1 MEKIFSIEKAAK
13 AAGTTAETLRHYDR
27 IGLVKP
33 CKTDEW
39 TGYRYYSERELV
51 RLNTVRA
58 LRCMDLSLKEIKEI
72 LELDDFE
79 KIISL
84 LKQAERKADQKM
96 KELTDAKCKIQRAR
110 QFYEEKRTNQAQRE
124 SAFVQTFPER
134 VILLSDRLT
143 EPTLDNLWDY
153 HRHFYA
159 QVGEEKKKDF
169 SFEDLAGIYESEGRA
184 HLFALCTRFTP
195 AEGLLFLPQGDYLCL
210 DCTEKTRRAAI
221 EEMKRTAEAE
231 YAVTPQFILS
241 IVVISGILQW
251 NYQVQI
257 YIGKSENVKTDC
269 PAPSSR

>member
-13 AAGTTAETLRHYDR
+13 AVGTTAETLRHYDR

-84 LKQAERKADQKM
+84 LKQTERKADQKM

-110 QFYEEKRTNQAQRE
+110 QFYEGKRTNQAQRE

-169 SFEDLAGIYESEGRA
+169 SLKISPE
-184 HLFALCTRFTP
+184 FTNRK
-195 AEGLLFLPQGDYLCL
+195 AARTYCFMYAFYAR
-210 DCTEKTRRAAI
+210 RRAAVFAAW
-221 EEMKRTAEAE
+221 R
-231 YAVTPQFILS
+231 LS
-241 IVVISGILQW
+241 LSRLYG
-251 NYQVQI
+251 
-257 YIGKSENVKTDC
+257 EN
-269 PAPSSR
+269 APSGNRRNKAHGGSRICR